1 MPGHIRRQ
9 GWRLLVL
16 VIVLSV
22 TFLAQCLAA
31 EVPASPSPERDEIC
45 ACTCAP
51 VSTLPPSPV
60 ALPVLAFY
68 VPHQLPP
75 LLWVDESENVVFSL
89 VAHRVWFTR
98 GPPDSSLSLS
108 LDA

>member
-1 MPGHIRRQ
+1 MPEHARRH
-9 GWRLLVL
+9 GWCLFFL
-16 VIVLSV
+16 VIILSV
-22 TFLAQCLAA
+22 TFLAQCVAA
-31 EVPASPSPERDEIC
+31 EVPASPSPEPVKLC

-60 ALPVLAFY
+60 ALPLLAFC
-68 VPHQLPP
+68 VPNQLPP

-98 GPPDSSLSLS
+98 GPPYSSLSLS
-108 LDA
+108 

>member
-1 MPGHIRRQ
+1 MPGPVRRQ

-22 TFLAQCLAA
+22 TFLAQCVAA
-31 EVPASPSPERDEIC
+31 EIPASPSSEPDEIC

-51 VSTLPPSPV
+51 VSTLPPAPV

-68 VPHQLPP
+68 VPNQLLP
-75 LLWVDESENVVFSL
+75 LQWVYECENVVFSL
-89 VAHRVWFTR
+89 VVHRVWFTR
-98 GPPDSSLSLS
+98 GPPYPFLSLS
-108 LDA
+108 

>member
-31 EVPASPSPERDEIC
+31 EIPASLSAEPDEIC

-51 VSTLPPSPV
+51 VSTLPPAPV
-60 ALPVLAFY
+60 ALPVLVFD
-68 VPHQLPP
+68 LPNR
-75 LLWVDESENVVFSL
+75 LSSLQGIDASENVVFSP
-89 VAHRVWFTR
+89 VTRRVWFTR
-98 GPPDSSLSLS
+98 GPPYSFLSLS
-108 LDA
+108 